1 MQHRAVERTA
11 AELEIRNILARLAQ
25 LADSGDT
32 DEYVSL
38 LTDDVVWAM
47 PANPAIG
54 LAGSERRGRDEIAT
68 GQRERME
75 AGQQG
80 PASNTTHT
88 ISTVSIRFEDDDV
101 AISHSS
107 FVYWADTA
115 TAPVV
120 RSMGRYADTFR
131 RSDGRWRLA
140 RREIT
145 FG

>member
-1 MQHRAVERTA
+1 MQHPAAERTA

-68 GQRERME
+68 GQRERMA

-101 AISHSS
+101 AISRSS

-120 RSMGRYADTFR
+120 RSMGRYADMFR
-131 RSDGRWRLA
+131 RSDGRWMLA

>member
-1 MQHRAVERTA
+1 MQSAVDRVA

-38 LTDDVVWAM
+38 LTDDIVWAM

-54 LAGSERRGRDEIAT
+54 LAGSERRGREQIAV
-68 GQRERME
+68 GQRERMD

-80 PASNTTHT
+80 PGSNTTHT
-88 ISTVSIRFEDDDV
+88 ISTISIRFEDD
-101 AISHSS
+101 AAATSHSS

-120 RSMGRYADTFR
+120 RSMGRYVDTFR
-131 RSDGRWRLA
+131 RVDGGWKLA
-140 RREIT
+140 RRVIT